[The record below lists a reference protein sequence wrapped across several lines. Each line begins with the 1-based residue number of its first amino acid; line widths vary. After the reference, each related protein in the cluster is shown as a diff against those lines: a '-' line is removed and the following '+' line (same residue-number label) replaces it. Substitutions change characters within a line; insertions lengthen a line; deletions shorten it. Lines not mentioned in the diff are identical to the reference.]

1 MSFHIGQQVVC
12 VSSRFSSHPY
22 WRSTVRA
29 FPALGGIYTIREIV
43 QGRGEQQGVIGF
55 HLYEI
60 TNPLAHFDGY
70 AEKEEPAFD
79 SRHFRQ
85 MRPTSIEVFEKLL
98 APVERHGD
106 EPRTALPS
114 RSCQPEA
121 ETRIHNGNADDL
133 WIGRQ
138 PHQGPCRTPVQFHLA
153 SAAAVTTTRG
163 APARG

>member
-79 SRHFRQ
+79 SRHFRP

-106 EPRTALPS
+106 ERKN
-114 RSCQPEA
+114 R
-121 ETRIHNGNADDL
+121 
-133 WIGRQ
+133 
-138 PHQGPCRTPVQFHLA
+138 
-153 SAAAVTTTRG
+153 VTKPLV
-163 APARG
+163 PA